1 MEKVENIPSIVNNEL
16 VVFFVRSLSST
27 DVKIQTNAAKV
38 LGLIL
43 RTNDVR
49 ILEYFRNSNY
59 LEQLTCVLDQKKTT
73 TKAVALYSLSN
84 FLCTEDCIF
93 SFFGNDDLV

>member
-16 VVFFVRSLSST
+16 VVFFVR
-27 DVKIQTNAAKV
+27 TNAAKV